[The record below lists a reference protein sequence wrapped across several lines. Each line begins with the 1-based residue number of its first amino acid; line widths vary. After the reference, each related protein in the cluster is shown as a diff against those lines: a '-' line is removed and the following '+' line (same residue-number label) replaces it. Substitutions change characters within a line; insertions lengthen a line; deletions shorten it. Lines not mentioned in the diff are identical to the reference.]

1 VFQTKLTYD
10 TAAHFSYD
18 STKVEFSGGTVR
30 LLDLGGATYST
41 TNPTVSTQQRFG
53 FSAISAFAHTAS
65 TPAGTAIK
73 YQLKINGTLY
83 WRNTSTSLWEES
95 DGTYSESNT
104 QTELNAALGSL
115 VTDLALEGNNWCQL
129 VVFLHSDSGAARPVL
144 TDATFTH
151 AHVESAGTSI
161 AECLV
166 YCYLS
171 DLLGDAYDL
180 DASFPIRL
188 HVKNHRAFFHGNK
201 LIQPF
206 HEQATFDAN
215 GYAEL
220 SVIETESVG
229 ENVEFAISYYEGPS
243 LKWVRLTRN
252 VVPNVA
258 TRALSQIAVT
268 DSDDA
273 G

>member
-1 VFQTKLTYD
+1 MFQTKLTFD

-18 STKVEFSGGTVR
+18 ADLVEFSGGTVR
-30 LLDLGGATYST
+30 LLDLGGATYSDDD
-41 TNPTVSTQQRFG
+41 PTVASQLRFA
-53 FSAISAFAHTAS
+53 FSSITAFAHTAS
-65 TPAGTAIK
+65 TPGGTGIK
-73 YQLKINGTLY
+73 YQLKINGALY
-83 WRNTSTSLWEES
+83 WRNTTDAIWEES
-95 DGTYSESNT
+95 DGTYDQANT
-104 QTELNAALGSL
+104 QAELNAALGSL
-115 VTDLALEGNNWCQL
+115 VSDLALEGNNWCQL
-129 VVFLHSDSGAARPVL
+129 VVFLHSDSGTARPVL

-151 AHVESAGTSI
+151 AHTESAGASI

-171 DLLGDAYDL
+171 DLLGDAYDY

-206 HEQATFDAN
+206 HQQATFN
-215 GYAEL
+215 SSGYAEL

-229 ENVEFAISYYEGPS
+229 ENLEFAISYYEGPS

-252 VVPNVA
+252 RVPNVA
-258 TRALSQIAVT
+258 SRALSQIAVT
-268 DSDDA
+268 DPTDV